1 MSEKVSPS
9 FLFFLALEEDGTQM
23 GGGII
28 HVQYISPAAPGEI
41 KPLKEFQ

>member
-1 MSEKVSPS
+1 MSEKVSPYFS
-9 FLFFLALEEDGTQM
+9 FFLVLEENGTQM

-28 HVQYISPAAPGEI
+28 HVQYISPAPGEI